1 MTDRDLLESILV
13 ELQSN
18 SAELKSLREEVKSN
32 SAETKLIREEVKS
45 NSAETKSLREEVKS
59 NSAEMK
65 SLREEVKSIRV
76 QQQEDHLI
84 LKALEHSAQVNK
96 AEHDKMANDIAHIQG
111 NVKNIAENIDAVKEI
126 IGRHEVDLKVL
137 KNRSV

>member
-1 MTDRDLLESILV
+1 MTDKELLENILA
-13 ELQSN
+13 ELKSN
-18 SAELKSLREEVKSN
+18 SAEMKSMREEVKSN
-32 SAETKLIREEVKS
+32 SAELKSVREEVKS
-45 NSAETKSLREEVKS
+45 HSTEL
-59 NSAEMK
+59 
-65 SLREEVKSIRV
+65 KSIRV

-111 NVKNIAENIDAVKEI
+111 NVKNISENLDAVKEI

-137 KNRSV
+137 KNRPV

>member
-1 MTDRDLLESILV
+1 MTDRDLLESILA
-13 ELQSN
+13 ELKSN
-18 SAELKSLREEVKSN
+18 STELKSLREEVKSN
-32 SAETKLIREEVKS
+32 STEL
-45 NSAETKSLREEVKS
+45 
-59 NSAEMK
+59 
-65 SLREEVKSIRV
+65 KSIRL

-137 KNRSV
+137 KNRPV